1 MNPAVLFLFLL
12 SAPVAGCA
20 LRSGAQAGEE
30 PRSRVDMA
38 LADASDSITR
48 DLAILTGGNRVTAP
62 AAPGGSLAAPVSLVF
77 DGPLEES
84 LERVCALTGFRL
96 EAKGVKPDIPTM
108 VHVRMT
114 ARPAIA
120 VIREI
125 GLQAGP
131 KEKITVDEAGRRIGL
146 EWPGHEKTSRIP
158 PFFCSHPC
166 PCGHGFRFR

>member
-62 AAPGGSLAAPVSLVF
+62 AVPGASSLTAPSRKALSACAPSRA
-77 DGPLEES
+77 S
-84 LERVCALTGFRL
+84 
-96 EAKGVKPDIPTM
+96 
-108 VHVRMT
+108 
-114 ARPAIA
+114 
-120 VIREI
+120 
-125 GLQAGP
+125 GL
-131 KEKITVDEAGRRIGL
+131 RRRG
-146 EWPGHEKTSRIP
+146 
-158 PFFCSHPC
+158 
-166 PCGHGFRFR
+166 

>member
-48 DLAILTGGNRVTAP
+48 DLAILTAP
-62 AAPGGSLAAPVSLVF
+62 AVPGGSLAAPVSLVF

-146 EWPGHEKTSRIP
+146 ERAGA
-158 PFFCSHPC
+158 
-166 PCGHGFRFR
+166 

>member
-30 PRSRVDMA
+30 PRS
-38 LADASDSITR
+38 DASDSITR

-131 KEKITVDEAGRRIGL
+131 RPAAASGWSG
-146 EWPGHEKTSRIP
+146 PGHEKTSRIP

>member
-62 AAPGGSLAAPVSLVF
+62 AVPGGSLA
-77 DGPLEES
+77 EM
-84 LERVCALTGFRL
+84 C
-96 EAKGVKPDIPTM
+96 
-108 VHVRMT
+108 
-114 ARPAIA
+114 
-120 VIREI
+120 IRDR
-125 GLQAGP
+125 AG
-131 KEKITVDEAGRRIGL
+131 AGRRCSGSGN
-146 EWPGHEKTSRIP
+146 WRKV
-158 PFFCSHPC
+158 PFPR
-166 PCGHGFRFR
+166 PR

>member
-62 AAPGGSLAAPVSLVF
+62 AVPGGSLAAPVSLVF

-114 ARPAIA
+114 ARPAA
-120 VIREI
+120 AS
-125 GLQAGP
+125 GWSG
-131 KEKITVDEAGRRIGL
+131 
-146 EWPGHEKTSRIP
+146 PGHEKTSRIS

>member
-114 ARPAIA
+114 ARPA
-120 VIREI
+120 
-125 GLQAGP
+125 
-131 KEKITVDEAGRRIGL
+131 RRKKSRWTRPAAASG
-146 EWPGHEKTSRIP
+146 WSGPGHEKTSRIP

>member
-48 DLAILTGGNRVTAP
+48 DLARVTAP
-62 AAPGGSLAAPVSLVF
+62 AVPGGSLAAPVSLVF

-146 EWPGHEKTSRIP
+146 ERAGA
-158 PFFCSHPC
+158 
-166 PCGHGFRFR
+166 